1 MRLNKLAGM
10 LLLSGA
16 VFVSCNGEALEPI
29 RSRGNTA
36 IIASVENDE
45 LTRTCIDPTVY
56 KDNVT
61 GLLWT
66 SKDFLGVYGSSS
78 KNAKFENTS
87 TVKAANTTFKGTL
100 ADGETPLYCYYPYS
114 DANDGKAYDAL
125 TGKVSAVQ
133 SYSAAD
139 GLLSDDWKYGT
150 SITAE
155 GDSYK
160 FKMKSLFAMAKVVVD
175 ATGSAVEGESL
186 KSVSIKATSGTEVRA
201 INGDFTFS
209 AVDGK
214 YSLTKAE
221 AESTTMA
228 WTGAAVLSSGKKYTG
243 YITLIP
249 NIEEGDKITITITTD
264 KHKAIFEVP
273 CLKSLASGYIYLF
286 PMALTELAAKM
297 KAAYGTDPVIAE
309 IATGGE
315 GGSGEG
321 GSGEGGSGEG
331 GSGEGGGST
340 DPQPTVTT
348 GTFTACAFNVDG
360 LPSLVNSD
368 GPGSSGTTTMAGIA
382 NNLGWDIIAAS
393 EDFEYNTQ
401 LVNGLSN
408 YSHGTYRGTVG
419 VGQALGSVADTDG
432 LNFFWRTSTTSATG
446 ETYVQYNDAEGGL
459 TSGANTCIRK
469 GFRHYEVTVD
479 ANNNVV
485 IDVYITHMNT
495 YSGDGNTEGNAYV
508 KAVLSQLRQL
518 RDYVLE
524 KAKTNK
530 RPAIIMGDT
539 NMRYTRHDIKT
550 NFLDVVAAYDNN
562 AGYTVSDPWVEFH
575 RGGVYPQWNSLSLMT
590 RFAFA
595 GDKTNDIVCA
605 DNQKGEVVDKIWY
618 INVPGAEVQ
627 LKATAHE
634 NDVEN
639 FRKSTSSVSY
649 SGVMVEDE
657 NGTNTSG
664 NTKYTSGQTVSYT
677 KDVGYSDHFPVVTTF
692 EWTKTVAAAQ

>member
-1 MRLNKLAGM
+1 MRFHEFAGM
-10 LLLSGA
+10 LLIAGA
-16 VFVSCNGEALEPI
+16 ALASCNESALEPT
-29 RSRGNTA
+29 RSRGNA
-36 IIASVENDE
+36 EIIASIENDE

-66 SKDFLGVYGSSS
+66 PEDLLGVYGSSGTQ
-78 KNAKFENTS
+78 NAKFENTS
-87 TVKAANTTFKGTL
+87 SVKAANATFTGKL
-100 ADGETPLYCYYPYS
+100 ADGEVPQYCYYPYA
-114 DANDGKAYDAL
+114 DANAGKAYDAL
-125 TGKVSAVQ
+125 TGKVNAVQ

-150 SITAE
+150 SSTAE
-155 GDSYK
+155 GEGYK

-186 KSVSIKATSGTEVRA
+186 KSISIMATYGSEGNEVRA

-209 AVDGK
+209 AADGS
-214 YSLTKAE
+214 YSLTKVA
-221 AESTTMA
+221 ADATTME
-228 WTGAAVLSSGKKYTG
+228 WSDEAVLSSGKKYTG

-249 NIEEGDKITITITTD
+249 NIVEGDKITITITTD
-264 KHKAIFEVP
+264 KHKAVFEVP
-273 CLKSLASGYIYLF
+273 CLKSLASGYIYDF
-286 PMALTELAAKM
+286 PMTLTELAAKM
-297 KAAYGTDPVIAE
+297 KAAYGTDPVIEE
-309 IATGGE
+309 ISAGGE
-315 GGSGEG
+315 GGSGE
-321 GSGEGGSGEG
+321 
-331 GSGEGGGST
+331 GGST

-360 LPSLVNSD
+360 LPQKINLIPINGD

-393 EDFEYNTQ
+393 EDFEYDSQ
-401 LVNGLSN
+401 LVAGLSN
-408 YSHGTYRGTVG
+408 YSHGTWR
-419 VGQALGSVADTDG
+419 GSVSSKQLTSTADTDG

-446 ETYVQYNDAEGGL
+446 ETYVEYNDKEGGL
-459 TSGANTCIRK
+459 TSGANTCIKK
-469 GFRHYEVTVD
+469 GFRHYVVTVD

-495 YSGDGNTEGNAYV
+495 YSGSGNTESNAYV

-518 RDYVLE
+518 RDYVLANA
-524 KAKTNK
+524 KANK

-539 NMRYTRHDIKT
+539 NMRYTRHNIKT

-575 RGGVYPQWNSLSLMT
+575 RVGIYPAWHSLSLMT

-595 GDKTNDIVCA
+595 GDTTNDIVCA

-627 LKATAHE
+627 LKATAHQ
-634 NDVEN
+634 NDVDN
-639 FRKSTSSVSY
+639 FRKSTSNVSY

>member
-1 MRLNKLAGM
+1 MRIHEFAGM
-10 LLLSGA
+10 LLVAGA
-16 VFVSCNGEALEPI
+16 ALASCNESALEPT
-29 RSRGNTA
+29 RSRGNVE
-36 IIASVENDE
+36 IIANIENDE

-66 SKDFLGVYGSSS
+66 PEDLLGVYGSSGT
-78 KNAKFENTS
+78 KNAKFENKS
-87 TVKAANTTFKGTL
+87 TVKAANATFSGTL
-100 ADGETPLYCYYPYS
+100 ADGEAPQYCYYPYT
-114 DANDGKAYDAL
+114 DANAGKAYDAL

-133 SYSAAD
+133 NYSAAD
-139 GLLSDDWKYGT
+139 GLLSDEWKYAT
-150 SITAE
+150 SSTAE
-155 GDSYK
+155 GGAYK
-160 FKMKSLFAMAKVVVD
+160 FKMKSLFALAKVVVD

-186 KSVSIKATSGTEVRA
+186 KIVSIKATSGTEVRA

-228 WTGAAVLSSGKKYTG
+228 WTDEAVLSSGKKYTG

-264 KHKAIFEVP
+264 KHKAVFEVP
-273 CLKSLASGYIYLF
+273 CLKSLESGFIYLF
-286 PMALTELAAKM
+286 PMTLTELAEKM
-297 KAAYGTDPVIAE
+297 RAAYGTDPVISE

-321 GSGEGGSGEG
+321 GSGE
-331 GSGEGGGST
+331 GGST

-360 LPSLVNSD
+360 LPQKISGITINGD

-393 EDFEYNTQ
+393 EDFEYDSQ
-401 LVNGLSN
+401 LVAGLSN
-408 YSHGTYRGTVG
+408 YSHGTWR
-419 VGQALGSVADTDG
+419 GSVSSAQLISTANTDG

-459 TSGANTCIRK
+459 TGGANTCIKK
-469 GFRHYEVTVD
+469 GFRHYEVTV
-479 ANNNVV
+479 AEGVV

-495 YSGDGNTEGNAYV
+495 YSGDGNTESNAYV

-518 RDYVLE
+518 RDYVLAN
-524 KAKTNK
+524 AKTNK
-530 RPAIIMGDT
+530 RPAVIMGDT
-539 NMRYTRHDIKT
+539 NMRYTRHNIKT

-575 RGGVYPQWNSLSLMT
+575 RGGIYPAWNSLSLMT

-595 GDKTNDIVCA
+595 GDKENDIVCA

-627 LKATAHE
+627 LKATAHQ
-634 NDVEN
+634 NDVDN

-692 EWTKTVAAAQ
+692 EWTKTVAPAQ